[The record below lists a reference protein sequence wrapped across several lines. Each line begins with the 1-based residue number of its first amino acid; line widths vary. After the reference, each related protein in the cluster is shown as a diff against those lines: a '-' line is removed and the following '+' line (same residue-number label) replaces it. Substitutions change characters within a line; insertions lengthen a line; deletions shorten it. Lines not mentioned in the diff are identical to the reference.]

1 MSSVLVAEYD
11 SISNAEFLQRHAKAG
26 CIGLAGGPHIIE
38 KMIRRAQ
45 RRQRDDGTWSLW
57 GHAFVF
63 QGRRLDG
70 QHWVIESDLDIHRRI
85 IRLGVQENRV
95 TKYHDDEY
103 FTNLAVLDFGLD
115 EIQANQ
121 LLTEGLNLLAS
132 NTKYSLREVFGTFL
146 SLHEDRLRERKNI
159 LERDRAMFCSAFVQH
174 LFLTVGIDFAPE
186 IETKNTTP
194 EDIAQTEIPHK
205 LYLLARPVQKRR
217 LKLPI
222 PAKVRDTIKRL
233 T

>member
-1 MSSVLVAEYD
+1 MSTVTVVQYD
-11 SISNAEFLQRHAKAG
+11 NLTNAEFLERHAKAG

-45 RRQRDDGTWSLW
+45 RHQRDDGSWSLW

-63 QGRRLDG
+63 QGRRHDG
-70 QHWVIESDLDIHRRI
+70 HHWVMESDLDIHRRI
-85 IRLGVQENRV
+85 IRLGVQENRI
-95 TKYHDDEY
+95 TKYHDDGY
-103 FTNLAVLDFGLD
+103 FTSLAILDFGLD
-115 EIQANQ
+115 EARATKV
-121 LLTEGLNLLAS
+121 LAEGLNLLAS

-174 LFLTVGIDFAPE
+174 LFLSVGIDFAPE

-194 EDIAQTEIPHK
+194 EDIAQTTIPHARYV
-205 LYLLARPVQKRR
+205 LDRPVQKKK

-222 PAKVRDTIKRL
+222 PEKVRSTLKRL